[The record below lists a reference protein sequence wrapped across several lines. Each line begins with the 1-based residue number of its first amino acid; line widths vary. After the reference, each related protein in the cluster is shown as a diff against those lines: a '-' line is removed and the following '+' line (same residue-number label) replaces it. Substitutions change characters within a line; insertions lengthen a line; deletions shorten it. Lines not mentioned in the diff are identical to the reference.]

1 MSREDVELVR
11 RVYEVDGPF
20 WLPLSADEERAL
32 LDRLFGGDLYHE
44 SFEVRMPPDYPE
56 GAQLFV
62 GRSGMERLIAMLRD
76 SWTAWRFEAE
86 RFFDA
91 GHCVVV
97 FIRVVAEGGISGLGA
112 EQETAHVW
120 QVSDGRL
127 ASIQI
132 YRDRAQALEATGLSD
147 SSAAEGGGD

>member
-20 WLPLSADEERAL
+20 WLPLSPDEERVL
-32 LDRLFGGDLYHE
+32 LDELFGGELYDE
-44 SFEVRMPPDYPE
+44 QFEVRMPPDYPE
-56 GAQLFV
+56 GAQLLI
-62 GRSGMERLIAMLRD
+62 GRPGMERLIGMLRD
-76 SWTAWRFEAE
+76 SWTSWRFEAE

-97 FIRVVAEGGISGLGA
+97 FIKVIAEGEHSGLGA

-120 QVSDGRL
+120 KVRDGRL

-132 YRDRAQALEATGLSD
+132 YRDRAQALEATGVSD
-147 SSAAEGGGD
+147 SSAGDGGG

>member
-1 MSREDVELVR
+1 MAPEDLELVR

-20 WLPLSADEERAL
+20 WLPLRPDEERAL
-32 LDRLFGGDLYHE
+32 LDRLFGGDLYE
-44 SFEVRMPPDYPE
+44 DQFEVLMPPDYPE
-56 GAQLFV
+56 GAQVYV

-86 RFFDA
+86 RFIDA

-97 FIRVVAEGGISGLGA
+97 FIKVVAEGVHSGIA
-112 EQETAHVW
+112 AVQETAHVW
-120 QVSDGRL
+120 KVRDGRL

-132 YRDRAQALEATGLSD
+132 YRDRAQALEATGVSD
-147 SSAAEGGGD
+147 SSADRGG